1 MRSHGVVSI
10 VAVAQLTKLDAMKS
24 MGLRRPRVCNPSNLS
39 IYLCLN
45 FFRAAS
51 GRATYLSITYDA
63 QAAGSLNYLSIKRVL
78 SCHPYIVRKRTKRCS
93 GRFLSAR
100 NHAI

>member
-24 MGLRRPRVCNPSNLS
+24 MGLRRPRVCNPFFNLS

-51 GRATYLSITYDA
+51 GRATYLSITYDP
-63 QAAGSLNYLSIKRVL
+63 QAAGSRTYLSIKRVL
-78 SCHPYIVRKRTKRCS
+78 SCHTYTVRKRTKRS
-93 GRFLSAR
+93 NFV
-100 NHAI
+100 